1 MTTRRIAPTLAALA
15 LLAAAPAWAQSGQP
29 TTGANSTP
37 PSTTTPMTGGT
48 SSSGNSTTGGAG
60 TMGQPGRMGTGAGS
74 IDSTSTSTSS
84 KPWRASKL
92 IGAEVYGNDNKKIGE
107 IDDLLVGN
115 SGGMQAVIS
124 VGGFLGI
131 GDKLVSVPY
140 SELQHGEHWMLPGA
154 DQDSLKNRPEFKYAD
169 NSNG

>member
-15 LLAAAPAWAQSGQP
+15 LLAAAPAWAQSGQSN
-29 TTGANSTP
+29 TGANSTP

-48 SSSGNSTTGGAG
+48 SSGATSTP
-60 TMGQPGRMGTGAGS
+60 GQSGRMGTGAGS
-74 IDSTSTSTSS
+74 IDSNTASTSS

-92 IGAEVYGNDNKKIGE
+92 IGTDVYGTDNKKIGE

-115 SGGMQAVIS
+115 NGDMQAVIS

-131 GDKLVSVPY
+131 GNKLVAVPY
-140 SELQHGEHWMLPGA
+140 KELQHGEHWMLPGA
-154 DQDSLKNRPEFKYAD
+154 DQDSLKSRPEFKYAD
-169 NSNG
+169 NTND